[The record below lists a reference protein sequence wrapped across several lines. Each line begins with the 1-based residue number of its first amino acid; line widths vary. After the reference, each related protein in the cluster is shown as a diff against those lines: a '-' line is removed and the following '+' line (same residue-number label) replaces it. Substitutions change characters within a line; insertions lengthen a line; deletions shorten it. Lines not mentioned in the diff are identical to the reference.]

1 MQRDDG
7 DLNADGDGSASQNLD
22 QNLVAPLLTGRSPPI
37 VPGVSEPLLSE
48 LPLANKTDAGMRRA
62 FAGLRIAQVAPL
74 IESVPPKG
82 YGGTERVVSVLTEE
96 LVKLGCD
103 VTLYATGDST
113 TSARLRPIVKRSLRL
128 DPSCEDPLPYHLLQI
143 ERVIQDAE
151 RYDLIH
157 FHGSMLHYSAAR
169 RLMPRTVTTLH
180 GRLDLPDSIALFREF
195 VETPSISISLAQ
207 RRPLPWLNWVGNVY
221 HGYRPNDFEF
231 SARHEGYLVFLGRIC
246 REKRPDRAVR
256 IAADAGCRLRV
267 AAKVDPV
274 DREYFENDIRPL
286 LEERHVEY
294 LGEIGDREKQRLLGG
309 ALGALLPIDWP
320 EPFGLTMIEA
330 MACGTPTI
338 AYDHGSVPE
347 IIEDGVTGFVVRNH
361 AEAVAAVEKLP
372 TLDRGLIRK
381 RFLQRF
387 SSDRMVKGYLE
398 IYGDMVGTSVRA
410 AS

>member
-7 DLNADGDGSASQNLD
+7 DLGADGDGSASQNLD
-22 QNLVAPLLTGRSPPI
+22 QKLVGPLLTGAAPTI
-37 VPGVSEPLLSE
+37 MPGVSQPLLSDRSLE
-48 LPLANKTDAGMRRA
+48 RQAGAGMRSA
-62 FAGLRIAQVAPL
+62 FAGLRIAQVPPL

-96 LVKLGCD
+96 LVRLGCD

-113 TSARLRPIVKRSLRL
+113 TSARLRPVVKRSLRL
-128 DPSCEDPLPYHLLQI
+128 DPACEDTLPYHLLQV
-143 ERVIQDAE
+143 ERVIQDAD

-169 RLMPRTVTTLH
+169 RFLPRTVTTLH

-195 VETPSISISLAQ
+195 VEAPAISISLAQ

-221 HGYRPNDFEF
+221 HGYPEHDFEL
-231 SARHEGYLVFLGRIC
+231 STQHDGYLVFLGRIC

-256 IAADAGCRLRV
+256 IAADAGYPLKI

-274 DREYFENDIRPL
+274 DREYFETEIRPL
-286 LEERHVEY
+286 LEEPHVEY
-294 LGEIGDREKQRLLGG
+294 LGEIGDRDKQRLLGG
-309 ALGALLPIDWP
+309 ALGTLLPIDWP
-320 EPFGLTMIEA
+320 EPFGLTLIEA

-338 AYDHGSVPE
+338 AYAHGSVPE
-347 IIEDGVTGFVVRNH
+347 IVEDGVTGFIVHNH

-372 TLDRGLIRK
+372 TLDRSLIRR

-387 SSDRMVKGYLE
+387 SAARMVKGYLA
-398 IYGDMVGTSVRA
+398 IYGDLVGTSIRA